1 MCHKVCK
8 QALEY
13 RRHIEGSVC
22 AREVSAE

>member
-1 MCHKVCK
+1 VCK